1 MKKELQ
7 TAASAYAKTM
17 KKGGYITS
25 DENIFEPTPAGKT
38 FATSHAS
45 SLEDKDVVE
54 FDENGQEVKQKGEQE
69 LRASYIESLKGQY
82 SKAELANM
90 GTEQMAALINSKAE
104 KGAEGEGEDED
115 ELNLDK
121 MNKAQLIKALV
132 ELDPTED
139 AEKHTKAKTGNNEL
153 KDLIEAANSLTGFDS
168 DKLRQMAL
176 KFGAEEQELEGLET
190 DDLKAIVLNKRDGVE
205 LPESVQQKLT
215 GDGNQ

>member
-1 MKKELQ
+1 MKKEIQ
-7 TAASAYAKTM
+7 AAASAYAKVM
-17 KKGGYITS
+17 KKGGFITS
-25 DENIFEPTPAGKT
+25 DENIFEPTPSGKV

-54 FDENGQEVKQKGEQE
+54 FDENGQEVKQKDEQE
-69 LRASYIESLKGQY
+69 LRGSYMETLKGQY
-82 SKAELANM
+82 SKGELENM
-90 GTEQMAALINSKAE
+90 GTEQMAALINSKNE
-104 KGAEGEGEDED
+104 NGEDEGEDEG

-121 MNKAQLIKALV
+121 MNKAQLIKTLV

-139 AEKHTKAKTGNNEL
+139 GEKHTKAKTGNNEL
-153 KDLIEAANSLTGFDS
+153 KDLIETANSLTGFES
-168 DKLRQMAL
+168 EKLRQMAL
-176 KFGAEEQELEGLET
+176 KFGATEQELEGLET